1 METSIPT
8 VVTTLFDFFWVL
20 QRRGERERDR
30 YIDILIYMHIYIYT
44 SLNRPTMDPAPG
56 APNEVWQFAPDLF
69 DQLGVAAETHRHGS
83 GRWQMGPWGGL
94 LVIAKV
100 GDLVRISWEY
110 HHGISIVNL
119 YAYIYI
125 YIQ

>member
-8 VVTTLFDFFWVL
+8 VFTTFFDFFWVL
-20 QRRGERERDR
+20 QRRGERERER
-30 YIDILIYMHIYIYT
+30 YIYINLYAYIYIYT

-110 HHGISIVNL
+110 HGISIVNL
-119 YAYIYI
+119 YIYI
-125 YIQ
+125 YTVNS

>member
-1 METSIPT
+1 
-8 VVTTLFDFFWVL
+8 
-20 QRRGERERDR
+20 
-30 YIDILIYMHIYIYT
+30 
-44 SLNRPTMDPAPG
+44 MDPAPG

-110 HHGISIVNL
+110 HGISIVNL
-119 YAYIYI
+119 YAYIYTVNS
-125 YIQ
+125 